1 MKYDWWFWI
10 LVLIIALGVIL
21 LIKMLFTKGL
31 G

>member
-10 LVLIIALGVIL
+10 LVLVITLGVIL
-21 LIKMLFTKGL
+21 LIKMLITKGL